1 MGRFFGLADFAS
13 HFISPIKQGQPMEN
27 LRESRSYSCEE
38 VGACLSREKDQ
49 RCLNGLHA
57 KELQG

>member
-1 MGRFFGLADFAS
+1 
-13 HFISPIKQGQPMEN
+13 MEN

-49 RCLNGLHA
+49 RCLNGLDA